1 VPRRPPPSSPT
12 TAPGIPAELHDKV
25 FRRFH
30 RLDASRTTEGSGL
43 GLSLVAAIAD
53 LHGIGIELG
62 DNQLGL
68 RVALK
73 FPGEN

>member
-1 VPRRPPPSSPT
+1 
-12 TAPGIPAELHDKV
+12 V